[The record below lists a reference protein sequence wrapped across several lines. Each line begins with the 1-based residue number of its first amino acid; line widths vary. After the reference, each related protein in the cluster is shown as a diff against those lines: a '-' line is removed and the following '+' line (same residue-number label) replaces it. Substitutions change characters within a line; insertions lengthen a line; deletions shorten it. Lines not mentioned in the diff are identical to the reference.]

1 MSSNREKTK
10 LLEKAWEFAYSKEDW
25 SPPLQTALEGVTE
38 EQADWRPQGAAAN
51 TIRETV
57 HHLIFYKEAFLRAWR
72 GESDTAADGVTNT
85 DTFHAAG
92 IGAEEA
98 SWEET
103 RRRLGQAHAAI
114 GAIVREWEEDSLYE
128 KRIGKGS
135 EAGTWVNSL
144 AVHDAYHAGQ
154 IILVR
159 KLQGSWAPTRS
170 FS

>member
-1 MSSNREKTK
+1 MGSNREKTN
-10 LLEKAWEFAYSKEDW
+10 LVEKAWEFAYSKEDW
-25 SPPLQTALEGVTE
+25 SPPLQAALEGVTE

-72 GESDTAADGVTNT
+72 GESGARAEGVTNT
-85 DTFHAAG
+85 DTFQAPAL
-92 IGAEEA
+92 GAEGA
-98 SWEET
+98 AWEET
-103 RRRLGQAHAAI
+103 RRRLEKAHADIASI
-114 GAIVREWEEDSLYE
+114 LREWEDDSSYE
-128 KRIGKGS
+128 KRIGSNS

-154 IILVR
+154 IIFVR